1 MVEPSD
7 VVALDCEMVG
17 MGPFGTENGLARCSI
32 VDYYGNVVYDQFI
45 RPEGVITAF
54 RTPVSGV
61 RPVDMEGATP
71 FRVAREQ
78 ILQILRHKLVVG
90 HDLRHDFEALK
101 ENLWRYRVY
110 DTCNDWLLRKES
122 GLGNSRRVSLK
133 VLCEKLLKKSIQVT
147 HRHLLLSSNSHS
159 RSNMCQFQLSFAF
172 TSFLLI
178 FFPFNS
184 VKSRF
189 S

>member
-1 MVEPSD
+1 MFFGMLRLKMVETSD
-7 VVALDCEMVG
+7 IVALDCEMVG

-32 VDYYGNVVYDQFI
+32 VDYYGNVVYDQFVQ
-45 RPEGVITAF
+45 PEGVITAF
-54 RTPVSGV
+54 RTSVSGV

-101 ENLWRYRVY
+101 ENMWRYRVF

-133 VLCEKLLKKSIQVT
+133 VLCEKLLKKSIQT
-147 HRHLLLSSNSHS
+147 GREGHSSVEDA
-159 RSNMCQFQLSFAF
+159 RSAMELFKFAR
-172 TSFLLI
+172 SKGHGSI
-178 FFPFNS
+178 
-184 VKSRF
+184 
-189 S
+189 

>member
-1 MVEPSD
+1 MVETSD
-7 VVALDCEMVG
+7 IVALDCEMVG

-32 VDYYGNVVYDQFI
+32 VDYYGNVVYDQFVQ
-45 RPEGVITAF
+45 PEGVITAF
-54 RTPVSGV
+54 RTSVSGV

-101 ENLWRYRVY
+101 ENMWRYRVF

-133 VLCEKLLKKSIQVT
+133 VLCEKLLKKSIQI
-147 HRHLLLSSNSHS
+147 RENGKILSESAQSWEAVS
-159 RSNMCQFQLSFAF
+159 ALRSLGCQELKLMRAGSTWDF
-172 TSFLLI
+172 TD
-178 FFPFNS
+178 
-184 VKSRF
+184 VG
-189 S
+189 